1 MTRIT
6 QSMLDHAV
14 DRLVEVSKVTISNND
29 CYGYYQLRS
38 KDGQDI
44 HATLGDTKKDLYY
57 QIQFYLQMKSL
68 ERNNI
73 VKCNECG
80 LQSESTEIVCSCLA
94 CEDIVQ

>member
-1 MTRIT
+1 MSTVT
-6 QSMLDHAV
+6 QSMLDNAI

-38 KDGQDI
+38 DKGQDI

-68 ERNNI
+68 ESN
-73 VKCNECG
+73 
-80 LQSESTEIVCSCLA
+80 Q
-94 CEDIVQ
+94 